1 MSALL
6 KAASSPVVGSWAR
19 ATVGSGAGLS
29 RATRLTSR
37 AAAMPAQAATTEES
51 THHGGTVYPV
61 PSTGVMKYANVDG
74 GRFND
79 GRYTAFKSDIMK
91 SLIPEERV
99 YTDPVKTFAYGR
111 GLFIVRTIFLLI
123 LFHFFRS
130 SSACRVHQPRHTWRT
145 CDDSA
150 CARTRARHMMD

>member
-6 KAASSPVVGSWAR
+6 KAASSPGVASWAR
-19 ATVGSGAGLS
+19 ATVGSGVGLS

-37 AAAMPAQAATTEES
+37 TAAMPAQAATTDES

-61 PSTGVMKYANVDG
+61 PSTGVMTYSNVDG
-74 GRFND
+74 GRIND
-79 GRYTAFKSDIMK
+79 GRYTSFKAEITK

-111 GLFIVRTIFLLI
+111 GYDFFVYFVPSLSISLAILL
-123 LFHFFRS
+123 
-130 SSACRVHQPRHTWRT
+130 
-145 CDDSA
+145 
-150 CARTRARHMMD
+150 RAPHP